1 MKLVFAGLEHSIEL
15 AVGEAAVLQV
25 ENVAL
30 FARIVRSLQSGQ
42 GRYAAEPYTF
52 WNGEVEVKPS
62 SAVMLVTDVIRLP
75 WSERSFV
82 AAVTKRI
89 EREYLE
95 DEELRMQVEAAE
107 RLLQEKLGSLNFG
120 FNADFGFGLE
130 WDLKRYLKFMRFGVA
145 VQEEKTLLDNVLNFL
160 SFALDAGCKKTITF
174 VNLKTF
180 LTENELKVLYDHVF
194 FLKLSVLLLENKKD
208 SMTYD
213 HEHKLTVDLQFLEH

>member
-15 AVGEAAVLQV
+15 AVGETAVLQV
-25 ENVAL
+25 ENAAL

-42 GRYAAEPYTF
+42 GRYATEPYTF

-95 DEELRMQVEAAE
+95 DEELRMQVEAA
-107 RLLQEKLGSLNFG
+107 
-120 FNADFGFGLE
+120 
-130 WDLKRYLKFMRFGVA
+130 
-145 VQEEKTLLDNVLNFL
+145 
-160 SFALDAGCKKTITF
+160 
-174 VNLKTF
+174 
-180 LTENELKVLYDHVF
+180 
-194 FLKLSVLLLENKKD
+194 
-208 SMTYD
+208 
-213 HEHKLTVDLQFLEH
+213 